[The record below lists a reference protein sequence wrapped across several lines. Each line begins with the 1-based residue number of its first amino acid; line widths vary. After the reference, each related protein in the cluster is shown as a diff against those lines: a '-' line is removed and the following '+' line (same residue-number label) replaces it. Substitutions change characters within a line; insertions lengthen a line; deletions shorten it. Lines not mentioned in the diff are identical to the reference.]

1 MTPGRVGRFAVRCAA
16 AALVLL
22 PGFCGA
28 ATAAADPDAL
38 WRIVSEQ
45 CVPDQLRNRDPA
57 PCSVVDLD
65 AGQDNGYVVYK
76 DITGARQYL
85 LMPTAR
91 ITGIESPALLAPGQ
105 GYFLRE
111 NLKLRL
117 LNARLALFSRDQWT
131 YRNELKVAQ
140 EWLGK
145 HFDTNDKAVVGAQS
159 TLRQMTAS
167 EINVELPNLNE
178 TQAALRNLRQ
188 TKEKR

>member
-1 MTPGRVGRFAVRCAA
+1 MTQRPPTPPTPFPSNVAPLPRAPGAGNASREFSLYNLPASETATSLNARR
-16 AALVLL
+16 ALMSRKSL
-22 PGFCGA
+22 
-28 ATAAADPDAL
+28 
-38 WRIVSEQ
+38 
-45 CVPDQLRNRDPA
+45 
-57 PCSVVDLD
+57 SVEE
-65 AGQDNGYVVYK
+65 A
-76 DITGARQYL
+76 GAR
-85 LMPTAR
+85 AR
-91 ITGIESPALLAPGQ
+91 ERRRDASRIQRFDREDPALLAPGQ

>member
-1 MTPGRVGRFAVRCAA
+1 MVQSAAGDVWQELKGLVRIQRFDRE
-16 AALVLL
+16 
-22 PGFCGA
+22 
-28 ATAAADPDAL
+28 D
-38 WRIVSEQ
+38 
-45 CVPDQLRNRDPA
+45 
-57 PCSVVDLD
+57 
-65 AGQDNGYVVYK
+65 
-76 DITGARQYL
+76 
-85 LMPTAR
+85 
-91 ITGIESPALLAPGQ
+91 PALLAPGQ